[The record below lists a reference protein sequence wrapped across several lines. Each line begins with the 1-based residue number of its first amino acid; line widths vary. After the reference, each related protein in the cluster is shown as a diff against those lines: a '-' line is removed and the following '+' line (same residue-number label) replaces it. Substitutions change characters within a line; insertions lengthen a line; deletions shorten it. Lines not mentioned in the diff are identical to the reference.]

1 MGNAMKNIF
10 FLFAI
15 VFFMS
20 CGNEPMPKPKAFLR
34 LEYPK
39 PQYKEVN
46 TNLPFTFKKNSI
58 ANKIGVIKSS
68 RNKKTLGLEVTY
80 PTIKATIFLT
90 YKKIDANNLQLLI
103 NDAQNITQSHARKAD
118 AITGQS
124 FGNLEQRVYGMFYEV
139 DGNVAS
145 QAQFYVTDSITHF
158 LTGSLY
164 FYVKPN
170 YDSILPA
177 ADYLKKDIQHIMETL
192 KWKE

>member
-1 MGNAMKNIF
+1 
-10 FLFAI
+10 
-15 VFFMS
+15 
-20 CGNEPMPKPKAFLR
+20 MPKPKAFLR

-39 PQYKEVN
+39 PQYKEVS
-46 TNLPFTFKKNSI
+46 TNLPFTFEKNSI
-58 ANKIGVIKSS
+58 ANNIGVIKSS

-90 YKKIDANNLQLLI
+90 YKKTDANNLQLLI

-124 FGNLEQRVYGMFYEV
+124 FANLEQRVYGMFYEV

-145 QAQFYVTDSITHF
+145 QAQFYVTDSIKHF

-177 ADYLKKDIQHIMETL
+177 SDYLKKDIQHIMETL

>member
-58 ANKIGVIKSS
+58 ANNIGVIKSS

-124 FGNLEQRVYGMFYEV
+124 FVNLEQRVYGMFYEV

-145 QAQFYVTDSITHF
+145 QAQFYVTDSIKHF

-192 KWKE
+192 KWEE

>member
-1 MGNAMKNIF
+1 MKNIF

-39 PQYKEVN
+39 PQYKEVS
-46 TNLPFTFKKNSI
+46 TNLPFTFEKNSI
-58 ANKIGVIKSS
+58 ANNIGVIKSS

-124 FGNLEQRVYGMFYEV
+124 FANLEQRVYGMFYEV

-145 QAQFYVTDSITHF
+145 QAQFYVTDSIKHF

-177 ADYLKKDIQHIMETL
+177 SDYLKKDIQHIMETL

>member
-1 MGNAMKNIF
+1 MKNIF

>member
-1 MGNAMKNIF
+1 MGNAMKHIY

-20 CGNEPMPKPKAFLR
+20 CGKEPMPKPKAFLR

-58 ANKIGVIKSS
+58 ANNIGVIKSS

-124 FGNLEQRVYGMFYEV
+124 FVNLEHRVYGMFYEV

-145 QAQFYVTDSITHF
+145 QVQFYVTDSIKHF

-177 ADYLKKDIQHIMETL
+177 SDYLKKDIQHIMETL
-192 KWKE
+192 KWEE

>member
-1 MGNAMKNIF
+1 
-10 FLFAI
+10 
-15 VFFMS
+15 MS

-58 ANKIGVIKSS
+58 ANNIGVIKSS

-124 FGNLEQRVYGMFYEV
+124 FVNLEQRVYGMFYEV

-145 QAQFYVTDSITHF
+145 QAQFYVTDSIKHF

>member
-1 MGNAMKNIF
+1 MGNTMKNIF

-58 ANKIGVIKSS
+58 ANNIGVIKSS
-68 RNKKTLGLEVTY
+68 RNKKTLGLEVSY

-124 FGNLEQRVYGMFYEV
+124 FVNLEQRVYGMFYEV

>member
-1 MGNAMKNIF
+1 VGNAMKNIF

>member
-68 RNKKTLGLEVTY
+68 RNKKTLDLEVTY
-80 PTIKATIFLT
+80 LTIKATIFLT